1 MNREVLGELI
11 INSTDS
17 MYRVA
22 KSILKTDEDCHD
34 AISETI
40 VKAYAKI
47 HTLRKDEFAKTWLIR
62 ILMNECYGIL
72 KRAKRIV
79 PLEEYEDMLESKE
92 KEDYRELYQAIQRLP
107 DKLRIIIILYY
118 LEGYSVRE
126 CAMVLKISE
135 TAVKKRLLR
144 GRNTLK
150 GYLEEA

>member
-11 INSTDS
+11 IHSTDS

-47 HTLRKDEFAKTWLIR
+47 HTLREDAFAKTWLIR

-72 KRAKRIV
+72 KRNTKNV
-79 PLEEYEDMLESKE
+79 SLEEYEDTLESRE
-92 KEDYRELYQAIQRLP
+92 KEEYRELYQAIKRLP
-107 DKLRIIIILYY
+107 DKLRVSIVLYY
-118 LEGYSVRE
+118 IEGYSVRE
-126 CAMVLKISE
+126 CADVLKISE
-135 TAVKKRLLR
+135 TAVKKRLMR
-144 GRNTLK
+144 GRNVLRN
-150 GYLEEA
+150 YLED